1 MYSVLYAAP
10 ATTIAGLTTG
20 KLERVGAVIRDTT
33 TKKVVCHMR
42 ETSAIPSSTS
52 FLGQG
57 LPPQLQ
63 QVMGF
68 AFPAISMLNL
78 GATVAFGAATLHKLN
93 KIDQKLDRISEK
105 LDVVEAKIDELSA
118 KVQKIAWA
126 VDIGFASTLRALGIL
141 ERFAEAEIIGQLTSA
156 AQSAWSCQ
164 FLEPGS
170 PQRMMRIENALS
182 NVGVAT
188 ERLAHITY
196 SELEAARE
204 TIQKSR
210 AKKPSLKVSED
221 VFKALMRMR
230 QLTVAC
236 GVRANIMCESGDLF
250 SGAALT
256 KNHSER
262 LGSLLKDI
270 GQTYLNVG
278 KLDVYS
284 QLSDSS
290 LADAIPASRL
300 DYWTKRFDPSVG
312 GALGL
317 MDALRRGGALGMRSP
332 EVADKEFDDAL
343 TGGLRSLS
351 WAMST
356 VASSDSR
363 GDSKSVKK
371 AKAADPTVVGFFD
384 LVDSCWEDVD
394 RLSGYALEMDLASK
408 ETSSWQ
414 EYRESLL
421 LEEIPDEAPIVFFAK
436 ERSESLVA

>member
-1 MYSVLYAAP
+1 MYSVLFEPP
-10 ATTIAGLTTG
+10 ASAIAGLTTG
-20 KLERVGAVIRDTT
+20 KLERIGAVIRDTN
-33 TKKVVCHMR
+33 TKKIAYQMR
-42 ETSAIPSSTS
+42 ETSAVPSSTR

-63 QVMGF
+63 QAMGL
-68 AFPAISMLNL
+68 AFPAVSMLNL

-188 ERLAHITY
+188 ERLAHIAY
-196 SELEAARE
+196 SELEAALE
-204 TIQKSR
+204 SIQKSR
-210 AKKPSLKVSED
+210 AKKPSLKVNED

-230 QLTVAC
+230 QLAVAC
-236 GVRANIMCESGDLF
+236 SVRANIMCESGDLF

-262 LGSLLKDI
+262 LGSVLKDI
-270 GQTYLNVG
+270 GQAYLNVG
-278 KLDVYS
+278 KLDVYK
-284 QLSDSS
+284 QLTDSS

-300 DYWTKRFDPSVG
+300 DYWTKRFDPSVD

-317 MDALRRGGALGMRSP
+317 MDALRRNGDFSARSSDVDEETTNDPLVNAIFGVSAALGGFSRPTP
-332 EVADKEFDDAL
+332 ESEPKN
-343 TGGLRSLS
+343 R
-351 WAMST
+351 
-356 VASSDSR
+356 
-363 GDSKSVKK
+363 KK

-408 ETSSWQ
+408 EASSWQ
-414 EYRESLL
+414 EYRECLL
-421 LEEIPDEAPIVFFAK
+421 LEEIPDETPIVFFSR
-436 ERSESLVA
+436 ERGETLAA